1 MLFDPRPKIRRE
13 DLFDREREV
22 EELKEAVSRYSLT
35 LLLGIR
41 RIGKT
46 SVLRVALNELGAP
59 YIYLD
64 LRALEGEGYNRAS
77 LYRLFSESFTDVTS
91 KWRGIADYLRGIKGI
106 EVRAFGAGFR
116 VDLDWSERSL
126 TLGGILSEL
135 NRAAERVSPRRFIV
149 IAFDEAQIL
158 RYMSGGKGRI
168 DFREILAYAYDNLPN
183 LRFILTGSE
192 VGLLLGMLRLDD
204 PRTPLY
210 GRFVKMIKLE
220 RFDMEKSLEFLRR
233 GFDEAGVRVGED
245 IIQRIYERVDGIVGW
260 LTYFGSSIIELR
272 YRGSN
277 SEIVE
282 EIAEKALKLIEKEL
296 GEILKRSK
304 YHVYILKAIALGI
317 NTWSGIKRAV
327 EAWLGRPVENTQIA
341 RSLKTLAELSIIEK
355 RNQSYLIAD
364 PLIAEYCRRKL

>member
-13 DLFDREREV
+13 DLFDREREI
-22 EELKEAVSRYSLT
+22 EELKEAVSRYPLT

-46 SVLRVALNELGAP
+46 SVLRVALNELGVP

-64 LRALEGEGYNRAS
+64 LRALEGEGYSRAS
-77 LYRLFSESFTDVTS
+77 LYRLFSESFTDVAS
-91 KWRGIADYLRGIKGI
+91 KWRGIADYLRSIKGI
-106 EVRAFGAGFR
+106 EVRAFGACLK
-116 VDLDWSERSL
+116 VDLNWSEKSL
-126 TLGGILSEL
+126 TLGRIFSEL
-135 NRAAERVSPRRFIV
+135 NRVAERASPRGFIV
-149 IAFDEAQIL
+149 LAFDEAQIL

-204 PRTPLY
+204 PQTPLY
-210 GRFVKMIKLE
+210 GRFVKTIKLE

-233 GFDEAGVRVGED
+233 GFNEAGVRVGED
-245 IIQRIYERVDGIVGW
+245 IIQRIYERVDGIAGW
-260 LTYFGSSIIELR
+260 LTYFGSSIIESR

-317 NTWSGIKRAV
+317 NTWSGIRRAV

-355 RNQSYLIAD
+355 RNQSYHIAD
-364 PLIAEYCRRKL
+364 PLITEYCRRKL